1 MACLIMPIKIGSLN
15 GHPLRFFR
23 APLTGTHLPWH
34 ASDDLQACLALPEDV
49 RAGLKCDLMADWGRH
64 VRTVATAE
72 GIVTIA
78 PHWMAAGL
86 VNAVAVRPG
95 DDLDLTVAYQQAL
108 FSAWA
113 ELTGDMPAADS
124 LALLQTALCNMLADQ
139 DRRRPESRPDSHDDS
154 GGPHTAA

>member
-1 MACLIMPIKIGSLN
+1 MSGLVSPLHVGRLN
-15 GHPLRFFR
+15 GRPLRFFR

-34 ASDDLQACLALPEDV
+34 AFDDMQACLALPESL
-49 RAGLKCDLMADWGRH
+49 RAALKRDLMADWGRD
-64 VRTVATAE
+64 VRTVATAD

-86 VNAVAVRPG
+86 IGAVAGRTG

-124 LALLQTALCNMLADQ
+124 LALLQAALCNMFADQ
-139 DRRRPESRPDSHDDS
+139 GRAGSS
-154 GGPHTAA
+154 GGSAA

>member
-1 MACLIMPIKIGSLN
+1 MPCDTSLLN
-15 GHPLRFFR
+15 GRSLRFFR

-34 ASDDLQACLALPEDV
+34 AFDDLLACLALPEDV
-49 RAGLKCDLMADWGRH
+49 RVGLKRDLMAGWSRD
-64 VRTVATAE
+64 VRTVATAD

-86 VNAVAVRPG
+86 VGAVAGRTG
-95 DDLDLTVAYQQAL
+95 DELDLTVAYQQAL

-124 LALLQTALCNMLADQ
+124 LALLQTALCNMLAGQARHRSDCHHEGN
-139 DRRRPESRPDSHDDS
+139 DDLRGRPERNEEQ
-154 GGPHTAA
+154 